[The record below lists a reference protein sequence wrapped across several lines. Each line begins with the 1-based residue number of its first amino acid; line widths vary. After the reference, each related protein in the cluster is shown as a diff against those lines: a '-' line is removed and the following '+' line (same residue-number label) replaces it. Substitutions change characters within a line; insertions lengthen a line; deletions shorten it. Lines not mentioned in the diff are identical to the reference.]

1 MSSWSSQM
9 FTERN
14 SPICTVWQCKHG
26 PGRLEAGALHS
37 TPHPWWG
44 GSLGWLAS
52 SYSGGQLAVLKGL
65 PPVLLA
71 HLGLKQERKKEIQAE
86 DEEVKA
92 SVREGGIDTGLLQS
106 TITQGSFSSTYPHP
120 WVCFVVMVTEPT
132 LLVRFPSFEMTAR
145 WNE

>member
-1 MSSWSSQM
+1 M
-9 FTERN
+9 
-14 SPICTVWQCKHG
+14 
-26 PGRLEAGALHS
+26 AGWPAP
-37 TPHPWWG
+37 T
-44 GSLGWLAS
+44 
-52 SYSGGQLAVLKGL
+52 QLAVLKGL